1 MIYIKKDTIPPSI
14 LVQNKNEWTKELKDN
29 IKRYGG
35 YENIPQD
42 IKNSMWIHYRH
53 LLPVFRNVL
62 FVKQNQ
68 PKVVTLRLSI
78 LSLNLYI
85 QIWHLI
91 GIIFCPYVESVM
103 GLKVIMI
110 LERSRLLIRV
120 MMIQKQY

>member
-53 LLPVFRNVL
+53 KDIKEKLFSSHLPTPF
-62 FVKQNQ
+62 
-68 PKVVTLRLSI
+68 
-78 LSLNLYI
+78 
-85 QIWHLI
+85 
-91 GIIFCPYVESVM
+91 
-103 GLKVIMI
+103 
-110 LERSRLLIRV
+110 
-120 MMIQKQY
+120 